1 MSVLYTFPGQGSQR
15 AGMLHALPDHPAVS
29 TTLAEAQAAL
39 GRDPLQLDSADALAS
54 TVAVQLCLLIAG
66 VAMAR
71 ALAAEGARPDMVAGL
86 SIGAWPAAVVA
97 GVIDFGDAVQLVAL
111 RGRLMEQA
119 YPAGYGMAAI
129 VGLSVP
135 QLEPLIDELHSPA
148 APLHLAN
155 LNAPAQLVVAGTDR
169 ALEQLMECARAAGA
183 TLTRRLA
190 MSVPSHCALL
200 DAPARQLAE
209 ALAERKLRRSGP
221 LYLSGSSGRALFDPE
236 QIHDDLAFNMA
247 RQVRWHD
254 TVCHAYE
261 RGARL
266 ALEMP
271 SGSVLTGLTRAVFH
285 DGRVLCCEHNRLDF
299 LVQQLA
305 RGAAQS

>member
-1 MSVLYTFPGQGSQR
+1 MSVLFTFPGQGSQR
-15 AGMLHALPDHPAVS
+15 PGMLHALPDHPAAS
-29 TTLAEAQAAL
+29 ATLERAHAVL
-39 GRDPLQLDSADALAS
+39 DHDPLQLDHADALAS

-66 VAMAR
+66 VATAR
-71 ALAAEGARPDMVAGL
+71 VLAAEGARPDMVAGL

-97 GVIDFGDAVQLVAL
+97 GVIDFDAALQLVAL

-119 YPAGYGMAAI
+119 YPSGYGMAAI
-129 VGLSVP
+129 VGLGVA
-135 QLEPLIDELHSPA
+135 QLEPLIAALHTPA

-155 LNAPAQLVVAGTDR
+155 LNAPTQLVVAGADS
-169 ALEQLMECARAAGA
+169 ALERLMECARRAGA

-200 DAPARQLAE
+200 DAPAAQLAE
-209 ALAERKLRRSGP
+209 ALATHPLCRPGP
-221 LYLSGSSGRALFDPE
+221 LYLSGSRGRVLFEVDA
-236 QIHDDLAFNMA
+236 IRDDLAFNMA

-254 TVCHAYE
+254 TVRHAYE

-271 SGSVLTGLTRAVFH
+271 SGNVLSGLTRPVFS

-299 LVQQLA
+299 LTQQVA
-305 RGAAQS
+305 CAAAPA